1 MEEGDPAISR
11 IPNPLAGWQVDRSQI
26 RFVGEG
32 LERPECILAERDG
45 TLWSADGRGGVVR
58 IDPDGTQ
65 DLILQSTVARNE
77 ASSFEERYVNTQGSL
92 PNGLAFDAGG
102 NFLIA
107 NFGTDS
113 LELTT
118 RSGQTRTLLDNIDG
132 KPIGKANFVTRDS
145 KGRLWLTVTT
155 RMVPWTRHVEVMSYD
170 GYIAVIDEKGA
181 RIVADG
187 LCGTN
192 ELRFDPTEEF
202 LYVAETTARR
212 VSRFR
217 VRGDGSLSPRETYGP
232 ENVGGFCDGIAFD
245 AHGNLWCALIMADR
259 LIALTPDGDV
269 LTLLDDGD
277 PHGTAALDRAWAE
290 RRVTPEIMAGATGTL
305 APWLASLTFGGPDL
319 KTVYLGSLRGSRI
332 PYFRSPVA
340 GQPLIYW

>member
-1 MEEGDPAISR
+1 MSQN
-11 IPNPLAGWQVDRSQI
+11 NPLVGWEVDRSQI
-26 RFVGEG
+26 QFVGHD

-45 TLWSADGRGGVVR
+45 TLWSADARGGVVR
-58 IDPDGTQ
+58 IAPDGSQ
-65 DLILQSTVARNE
+65 QLIVQSTVSTSGS
-77 ASSFEERYVNTQGSL
+77 SSFENRYVQTEGSL
-92 PNGLAFDAGG
+92 PNGLAFDADG

-113 LELTT
+113 LELMERDGKT
-118 RSGQTRTLLDNIDG
+118 RVLVDSIDG
-132 KPIGKANFVTRDS
+132 KPVGKANFVTRDT

-155 RMVPWTRHVEVMSYD
+155 RMVPWTRHVEEMTYD
-170 GYIAVIDEKGA
+170 GYIALIDDRGA

-192 ELRFDPTEEF
+192 ELRFDPEENF

-212 VSRFR
+212 ISRFE
-217 VRGDGSLSPRETYGP
+217 VRGDGSLSDRETYGP
-232 ENVGGFCDGIAFD
+232 ANVGGFCDGIAFD
-245 AHGNLWCALIMADR
+245 SFGNLWSTLIMADR
-259 LIALTPDGDV
+259 LIAVTPDGDL

-277 PHGTAALDRAWAE
+277 PDGTAALDKAWE
-290 RRVTPEIMAGATGTL
+290 EGRVTPEIMAGASGAL
-305 APWLASLTFGGPDL
+305 APWMASLTFGGPDL
-319 KTVYLGSLRGSRI
+319 KTVYLGSLRGTRI

>member
-1 MEEGDPAISR
+1 MDLALKR
-11 IPNPLAGWQVDRSQI
+11 NPLSEWQVDPSGI
-26 RFVGEG
+26 RYLGAE

-45 TLWSADGRGGVVR
+45 TIWSADARGGIMR
-58 IDPDGTQ
+58 ISPDGSQ
-65 DLILQSTVARNE
+65 HLVLQSTAAAGGE
-77 ASSFEERYVNTQGSL
+77 SSFEDRYVNTKGSL
-92 PNGLAFDAGG
+92 PNGLAFDADG

-118 RSGQTRTLLDNIDG
+118 RTGETRTLLGSIDG
-132 KPIGKANFVTRDS
+132 QPIGKANFVTRDS

-155 RMVPWTRHVEVMSYD
+155 RMVPWTRHVEEMTYD
-170 GYIAVIDEKGA
+170 GYIAVIDDKGA

-192 ELRFDPTEEF
+192 ELRFDPQERW

-212 VSRFR
+212 ISRFA
-217 VRGDGSLSPRETYGP
+217 VRADASLSERETYGP

-245 AHGNLWCALIMADR
+245 AFGNLWSTLIMCDR
-259 LIALTPDGDV
+259 LIALTPEGDL
-269 LTLLDDGD
+269 LTLLDDGNAEA
-277 PHGTAALDRAWAE
+277 TAKLDAAWRE
-290 RRVTPEIMAGATGTL
+290 RRVTPDLMAAASGTI
-305 APWLASLTFGGPDL
+305 APWMASLTFGGPDL
-319 KTVYLGSLRGSRI
+319 RTVYLGSLRGTRI

-340 GQPLIYW
+340 GLPLIYW

>member
-1 MEEGDPAISR
+1 VS
-11 IPNPLAGWQVDRSQI
+11 NPLDGWQVDRASI
-26 RFVGEG
+26 RYVGHD
-32 LERPECILAERDG
+32 LQRPECILAERDG
-45 TLWSADGRGGVVR
+45 TIWSADGRGGVVR
-58 IDPDGTQ
+58 IAVDGTQ
-65 DLILQSTVARNE
+65 ELILQSTLA
-77 ASSFEERYVNTQGSL
+77 ASGPSSFEDRYVNTKGSL
-92 PNGLAFDAGG
+92 PNGLTFDEAG

-113 LELTT
+113 LELMT
-118 RSGQTRTLLDNIDG
+118 RDGRTKTLLDRIEG

-155 RMVPWTRHVEVMSYD
+155 RMIPWTRHVEVMSHD

-192 ELRFDPTEEF
+192 ELRFDPKEEW

-212 VSRFR
+212 ISRFR
-217 VRGDGSLSPRETYGP
+217 VLDGGALSGRETYGP
-232 ENVGGFCDGIAFD
+232 EYVGGFCDGIAFD
-245 AHGNLWCALIMADR
+245 AHGNLWSTLIMADR
-259 LIALTPDGDV
+259 LIAITPEGDLRV
-269 LTLLDDGD
+269 LLDDGN
-277 PHGTAALDRAWAE
+277 PAATAELDRAWHE
-290 RRVTPEIMAGATGTL
+290 KRVNPTLMAAASGTI
-305 APWLASLTFGGPDL
+305 APWMASVTFGGPDL
-319 KTVYLGSLRGSRI
+319 KTVYLGSLRGDCI